1 MSTLQNFINI
11 KRLNLNNF
19 CIFKT
24 YFATMK
30 FQSILTSLFYLLIYA
45 DDNVNEK
52 ELAIG
57 KQMANTEGFDEQ
69 AFNKE
74 LESIK
79 SKDHKALLSDCI
91 EGLKKLDTASQIR
104 CIAWLCVVANGDG
117 FMDKGE
123 WTLIYKIYHTEL
135 GLPIGEIME
144 VQKELNKI
152 IHGRSFQSIGVR
164 VNE

>member
-1 MSTLQNFINI
+1 
-11 KRLNLNNF
+11 
-19 CIFKT
+19 
-24 YFATMK
+24 MK
-30 FQSILTSLFYLLIYA
+30 YQSILTSLFYLLIYA

-52 ELAIG
+52 EVAIG

-79 SKDHKALLSDCI
+79 SKDAKALLADCI
-91 EGLKKLDTASQIR
+91 VGLKKLDAKSQIR
-104 CIAWLCVVANGDG
+104 CVAWLCVVANGDG
-117 FMDKGE
+117 FMDKEE
-123 WTLIYKIYHTEL
+123 WTLIFKIYHTEL

-164 VNE
+164 INE